1 MTETLVCPR
10 CRRMN
15 PLGAAA
21 CSDCGASLQA
31 STPVEIEEPRPLVT
45 VDALC
50 PMCGVPMHAGDV
62 RIDFPVLLWNWNML
76 WLKVV
81 FRLRGRREEATVLKP
96 EDKHPAARCSR
107 CGGVW
112 IGAAAA

>member
-15 PLGAAA
+15 PLDAAT
-21 CSDCGASLQA
+21 CSDCGAGLQG
-31 STPVEIEEPRPLVT
+31 STPVELEEPGPIVT

-50 PMCGVPMHAGDV
+50 PACGVPMEAGDA
-62 RIDFPVLLWNWNML
+62 RIDFPVLLWNWNVL

-96 EDKHPAARCSR
+96 DDKRAAARCPR

-112 IGAAAA
+112 IDDVA